1 MMTFSGFFATTHT
14 CFGDELTA
22 GVGEHEGF
30 AELSVFK
37 VDGMAF
43 GDVFLF
49 GRFDFFR
56 FNDEAS
62 VFAFWAAFAFAF
74 WAALSGKDA
83 LSGLFGKHGFVN
95 KRGARAS

>member
-1 MMTFSGFFATTHT
+1 MTFSGFFAATHT

-22 GVGEHEGF
+22 GICEHESL
-30 AELSVFK
+30 AELSIFK

-49 GRFDFFR
+49 GWFGLLRLD
-56 FNDEAS
+56 DEAS
-62 VFAFWAAFAFAF
+62 VLALGAAFAFAG

-83 LSGLFGKHGFVN
+83 LSGLLGKHGWVD
-95 KRGARAS
+95 KSAC